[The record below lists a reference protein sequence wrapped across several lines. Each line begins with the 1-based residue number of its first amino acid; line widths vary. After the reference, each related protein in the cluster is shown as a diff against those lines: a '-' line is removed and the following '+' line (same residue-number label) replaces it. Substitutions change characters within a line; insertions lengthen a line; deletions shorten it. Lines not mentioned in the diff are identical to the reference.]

1 MSDMN
6 IETVTNNNN
15 TEVISNEIKPKR
27 GRGRPKKINASVDN
41 LNTAVTTEAVEK
53 NTVITTESTSDD
65 IKPKRGRGR
74 PKKIKTSDEKSENTS
89 DEKSENTSDQKSEN
103 TSDQKYENTSDEKS
117 ENTSDLKSENT
128 SDQKYENTSDQ
139 NSIHSSHDNNS
150 EHSSKPNNSNNKKSL
165 PPKYEKFLLFGV
177 HLIKH
182 ILDSDIPFNFDNI
195 LSLSLFN
202 SDIDSQIA
210 FVDNFLSQIK
220 NTKSFIYNFSNNN
233 NNNYN
238 NDNDNYNPFV
248 DSLVKLAN
256 LHSNDNEHIHCQ
268 VFEFNNQKFLIDQLF
283 NVRPLHDSNSIIGK
297 FDIHSLNVNWL

>member
-1 MSDMN
+1 
-6 IETVTNNNN
+6 E
-15 TEVISNEIKPKR
+15 
-27 GRGRPKKINASVDN
+27 
-41 LNTAVTTEAVEK
+41 
-53 NTVITTESTSDD
+53 
-65 IKPKRGRGR
+65 
-74 PKKIKTSDEKSENTS
+74 KTSDEKSEKTS
-89 DEKSENTSDQKSEN
+89 DEKF
-103 TSDQKYENTSDEKS
+103 EK
-117 ENTSDLKSENT
+117 
-128 SDQKYENTSDQ
+128 TSDQ
-139 NSIHSSHDNNS
+139 NSN
-150 EHSSKPNNSNNKKSL
+150 PNNSNNKKSL

-233 NNNYN
+233 NN
-238 NDNDNYNPFV
+238 DNDNYNPFV

>member
-1 MSDMN
+1 MSHISGNELDIDKSGFMFSLINKIDFLLIINIINKYFKMSDMN
-6 IETVTNNNN
+6 IETVTNN

-27 GRGRPKKINASVDN
+27 GRGRPKKMNAYVDN

-53 NTVITTESTSDD
+53 NTVITTESTTDD
-65 IKPKRGRGR
+65 IKPQRRRGR
-74 PKKIKTSDEKSENTS
+74 PKKIKTSDEKSEKTS
-89 DEKSENTSDQKSEN
+89 DEKF
-103 TSDQKYENTSDEKS
+103 EK
-117 ENTSDLKSENT
+117 
-128 SDQKYENTSDQ
+128 TSDQ
-139 NSIHSSHDNNS
+139 NSN
-150 EHSSKPNNSNNKKSL
+150 PNNSNNKKSL

-233 NNNYN
+233 NN
-238 NDNDNYNPFV
+238 DNDNYNPFV